1 MQTPLD
7 YDIVTAEIEQMH
19 LGDFSGATIRD
30 IAMLAGILERKTGQP
45 FIHLEMGVPGLK
57 PSQIGIDAEKQ
68 ALDEG
73 CAAIYPPN
81 AGIDRL
87 KQAASRFIKAYIG
100 VDLKPQGCIATVG
113 SMQGTFAVFT
123 ALKLANSAPQEFERF
138 ESSKGSKVAAPSTPS
153 NPSNSLNPSNPSNLS
168 NSSTPSNSSLL
179 TPNCPK
185 DTILF
190 IHPGF
195 PVQTTQCDVIGLNHI
210 GLDIHDYRGERLI
223 QKLEEIL
230 QGGRIAGIVYSNP
243 NNPSW
248 VCFTDSEL
256 QGIGALATK
265 YDTIILEDLAYF
277 AMDFRKDLSHP
288 FQPPYQASVAN
299 YTQNYVMTIS
309 GSKAFSYAG
318 QRIGVCCISDGLY
331 HRVYPALQQKFGVGE
346 FGRFIDARIIYT
358 LSSGCCHSVQHAMAA
373 MMEAACDGRFDF
385 VGEVREYGRRAAC
398 LKQVFLANGF
408 YLVYDNDQGEPL
420 ADGFYFTVQYPGMTD
435 LELTRRLMYYGIS
448 VYPLD
453 TMGSHEQGVRVCTS
467 FFKPEQ
473 EELFAQRIRQ
483 FHLDVETK

>member
-1 MQTPLD
+1 MNTPLD
-7 YDIVTAEIEQMH
+7 YNIVTEAIDSMR

-30 IAMLAGILERKTGQP
+30 IAMLAGILEKKTGQP

-57 PSQIGIDAEKQ
+57 PSQIGIEAEKK

-73 CAAIYPPN
+73 CAAVYPPN

-87 KQAASRFIKAYIG
+87 KLAASQFIKAYIG

-123 ALKLANSAPQEFERF
+123 TLHLA
-138 ESSKGSKVAAPSTPS
+138 
-153 NPSNSLNPSNPSNLS
+153 
-168 NSSTPSNSSLL
+168 
-179 TPNCPK
+179 CPDK

-195 PVQTTQCDVIGLNHI
+195 PVQTTQCDVIGLKHI
-210 GLDIHDYRGERLI
+210 GLDIHDYRGDKLI
-223 QKLEEIL
+223 AKLEEIL
-230 QGGRIAGIVYSNP
+230 QAGNIAGIVYSNP

-248 VCFTDSEL
+248 VCFNDHEL
-256 QGIGALATK
+256 KGIGELATK

-288 FQPPYQASVAN
+288 FQAPYQASVAH

-318 QRIGVCCISDGLY
+318 QRIGVCCVSDGLY
-331 HRVYPALQQKFGVGE
+331 GRVYPALQEKFGVGE

-373 MMEAACDGRFDF
+373 MMEAACEGRFDF
-385 VGEVREYGRRAAC
+385 VTEVREYGRRAAYMKKV
-398 LKQVFLANGF
+398 LLENNF
-408 YLVYDNDQGEPL
+408 YLVYDNDMGEPL

-435 LELTRRLMYYGIS
+435 LQLTRELMYYGIS

-473 EELFAQRIRQ
+473 ESLFAERIAAFRAN
-483 FHLDVETK
+483 H

>member
-1 MQTPLD
+1 MNTPLD
-7 YDIVTAEIEQMH
+7 YNIVTEAIDSMR

-30 IAMLAGILERKTGQP
+30 IAMLAGILEKKTGQP

-57 PSQIGIDAEKQ
+57 PSQIGIEAEKK

-73 CAAIYPPN
+73 CAAVYPPN

-87 KQAASRFIKAYIG
+87 KQAASQFIKAYIG

-123 ALKLANSAPQEFERF
+123 TLHLA
-138 ESSKGSKVAAPSTPS
+138 
-153 NPSNSLNPSNPSNLS
+153 
-168 NSSTPSNSSLL
+168 
-179 TPNCPK
+179 CPDK

-195 PVQTTQCDVIGLNHI
+195 PVQTTQCDVIGLKHI
-210 GLDIHDYRGERLI
+210 GLDIHDYRGDKLI
-223 QKLEEIL
+223 AKLEEIL
-230 QGGRIAGIVYSNP
+230 QAGNIAGIVYSNP

-248 VCFTDSEL
+248 VCFNDHEL
-256 QGIGALATK
+256 KGIGELATK

-288 FQPPYQASVAN
+288 FQAPYQASVAH

-318 QRIGVCCISDGLY
+318 QRIGVCCVSDGLY
-331 HRVYPALQQKFGVGE
+331 GRVYPALQEKFGVGE

-373 MMEAACDGRFDF
+373 MMEAACEGRFDF
-385 VGEVREYGRRAAC
+385 VTEVREYGRRAAYMKKV
-398 LKQVFLANGF
+398 LLENGF
-408 YLVYDNDQGEPL
+408 YLVYDNDMGEPL

-435 LELTRRLMYYGIS
+435 LQLTRELMYYGIS

-453 TMGSHEQGVRVCTS
+453 TMGSHEQGVRICTS

-473 EELFAQRIRQ
+473 ESLFADRIATFRAN
-483 FHLDVETK
+483 H

>member
-1 MQTPLD
+1 MNTPLD
-7 YDIVTAEIEQMH
+7 YNIVTEAIDSMR

-30 IAMLAGILERKTGQP
+30 IAMLAGILEKKTGQP

-57 PSQIGIDAEKQ
+57 PSQIGIEAEKK

-73 CAAIYPPN
+73 CAAVYPPN

-87 KQAASRFIKAYIG
+87 KQAASQFIKAYIG

-123 ALKLANSAPQEFERF
+123 TLHLA
-138 ESSKGSKVAAPSTPS
+138 
-153 NPSNSLNPSNPSNLS
+153 
-168 NSSTPSNSSLL
+168 
-179 TPNCPK
+179 CPDK

-195 PVQTTQCDVIGLNHI
+195 PVQTTQCDVIGLKHI
-210 GLDIHDYRGERLI
+210 GLDIHDYRGDKLI
-223 QKLEEIL
+223 AKLEEIL
-230 QGGRIAGIVYSNP
+230 QAGNIAGIVYSNP

-248 VCFTDSEL
+248 VCFNDHEL
-256 QGIGALATK
+256 KGIGELATK

-288 FQPPYQASVAN
+288 FQTPYQASVAH

-318 QRIGVCCISDGLY
+318 QRIGVCCVSDGLY
-331 HRVYPALQQKFGVGE
+331 GRVYPALQEKFGVGE

-373 MMEAACDGRFDF
+373 MMEAACEGRFDF
-385 VGEVREYGRRAAC
+385 VTEVREYGRRAAYMKKV
-398 LKQVFLANGF
+398 LLENGF
-408 YLVYDNDQGEPL
+408 YLVYDNDMGEPL

-435 LELTRRLMYYGIS
+435 LQLTRELMYYGIS

-453 TMGSHEQGVRVCTS
+453 TMGSHEQGVRICTS

-473 EELFAQRIRQ
+473 ESLFADRIATFRAN
-483 FHLDVETK
+483 H

>member
-1 MQTPLD
+1 MNTPLD
-7 YDIVTAEIEQMH
+7 YNTVTEAIDSMR

-30 IAMLAGILERKTGQP
+30 IAMLAGILEKKTGQP

-57 PSQIGIDAEKQ
+57 PSQIGIEAEKK

-73 CAAIYPPN
+73 CAAVYPPN

-87 KQAASRFIKAYIG
+87 KQAASQFIKAYIG

-123 ALKLANSAPQEFERF
+123 TLHLA
-138 ESSKGSKVAAPSTPS
+138 
-153 NPSNSLNPSNPSNLS
+153 
-168 NSSTPSNSSLL
+168 
-179 TPNCPK
+179 CPDK

-195 PVQTTQCDVIGLNHI
+195 PVQTTQCDVIGLKHI
-210 GLDIHDYRGERLI
+210 GLDIHDYRGDKLI
-223 QKLEEIL
+223 AKLEEIL
-230 QGGRIAGIVYSNP
+230 QAGNIAGIVYSNP

-248 VCFTDSEL
+248 VCFNDHEL
-256 QGIGALATK
+256 KGIGELATK

-288 FQPPYQASVAN
+288 FQAPYQASVAH

-318 QRIGVCCISDGLY
+318 QRIGVCCVSDGLY
-331 HRVYPALQQKFGVGE
+331 GRVYPALQEKFGVGE

-373 MMEAACDGRFDF
+373 MMEAACEGRFDF
-385 VGEVREYGRRAAC
+385 VTEVREYGRRAAYMKKV
-398 LKQVFLANGF
+398 LLENGF
-408 YLVYDNDQGEPL
+408 YLVYDNDMGEPL
-420 ADGFYFTVQYPGMTD
+420 ADGFYFTVQYPD
-435 LELTRRLMYYGIS
+435 RKS
-448 VYPLD
+448 V
-453 TMGSHEQGVRVCTS
+453 V
-467 FFKPEQ
+467 
-473 EELFAQRIRQ
+473 
-483 FHLDVETK
+483 

>member
-7 YDIVTAEIEQMH
+7 YSTVTETIDSMR

-30 IAMLAGILERKTGQP
+30 IATLAKTLEQKTGQP
-45 FIHLEMGVPGLK
+45 VIHLEMGVPGLK
-57 PSQIGIDAEKQ
+57 PSAIGIEAEKK

-87 KQAASRFIKAYIG
+87 KQAASRFIKAFIG

-123 ALKLANSAPQEFERF
+123 TLHLA
-138 ESSKGSKVAAPSTPS
+138 
-153 NPSNSLNPSNPSNLS
+153 
-168 NSSTPSNSSLL
+168 
-179 TPNCPK
+179 CPDK

-195 PVQTTQCDVIGLNHI
+195 PVQTDQCRVIGLKTI
-210 GLDIHDYRGERLI
+210 GLDIHDYRGPKLI
-223 QKLEEIL
+223 EKLDEIM
-230 QGGRIAGIVYSNP
+230 QSGKIAGIVYSNP

-248 VCFTDSEL
+248 VCFTDEEL
-256 QGIGALATK
+256 RGIGTLATK
-265 YDTIILEDLAYF
+265 HDVIVLEDLAYF
-277 AMDFRKDLSHP
+277 AMDFRRDLSRP
-288 FQPPYQASVAN
+288 FEPPYQATVAH
-299 YTQNYVMTIS
+299 YTDNYVMTIS

-331 HRVYPALQQKFGVGE
+331 NRVYAPLKEMFGVGE
-346 FGRFIDARIIYT
+346 FGRFLDARVIYT

-385 VGEVREYGRRAAC
+385 VSEVREYGRRAAYMKSV
-398 LKQVFLANGF
+398 LLANGF
-408 YLVYDNDQGEPL
+408 YLVYDNDMGEAL

-435 LELTRRLMYYGIS
+435 LALTKELMYYGIA

-473 EELFAQRIRQ
+473 EQLFKERIEAFRQ
-483 FHLDVETK
+483 AHQ

>member
-1 MQTPLD
+1 MNMPLG
-7 YDIVTAEIEQMH
+7 YNIVTTEINQMR

-30 IAMLAGILERKTGQP
+30 IAMLANILEQKTGQP

-68 ALDEG
+68 ALDQG

-100 VDLKPQGCIATVG
+100 IDLKPQGCIATVG

-123 ALKLANSAPQEFERF
+123 ALKLANQPLAHEQQIN
-138 ESSKGSKVAAPSTPS
+138 KLTKQQINAAQP
-153 NPSNSLNPSNPSNLS
+153 
-168 NSSTPSNSSLL
+168 
-179 TPNCPK
+179 PK

-299 YTQNYVMTIS
+299 YTQNYIMTIS

-331 HRVYPALQQKFGVGE
+331 SRVYPALQEKFGVGE

-385 VGEVREYGRRAAC
+385 VGEVREYGRRAAY

-420 ADGFYFTVQYPGMTD
+420 ADGFYFTVQSPGMTD

-453 TMGSHEQGVRVCTS
+453 TMGSHEQGVRICTS

-473 EELFAQRIRQ
+473 EKIFAERIQQ
-483 FHLDVETK
+483 FHQDHKN